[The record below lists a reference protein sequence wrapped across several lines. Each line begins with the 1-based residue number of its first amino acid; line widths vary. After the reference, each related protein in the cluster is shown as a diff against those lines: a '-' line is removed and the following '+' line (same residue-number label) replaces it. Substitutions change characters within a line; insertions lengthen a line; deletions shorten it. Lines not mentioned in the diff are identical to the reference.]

1 MVDANRH
8 LRGSGEKLDII
19 TSNQASS
26 EDNEGDFFEKKRAR
40 IVSEE
45 DEEDANQT
53 NATVEK
59 IEIKD
64 EEDTCKI

>member
-1 MVDANRH
+1 VDANRH
-8 LRGSGEKLDII
+8 LRESGEKLDII
-19 TSNQASS
+19 TSNQPSS
-26 EDNEGDFFEKKRAR
+26 EDNESDFFEQKRAR

-45 DEEDANQT
+45 DEAEANQT

-64 EEDTCKI
+64 EEDTCKT

>member
-1 MVDANRH
+1 M
-8 LRGSGEKLDII
+8 
-19 TSNQASS
+19 
-26 EDNEGDFFEKKRAR
+26 AR

-45 DEEDANQT
+45 DEEDSNQT

-64 EEDTCKI
+64 EEDTCKIQNFDLLYS

>member
-1 MVDANRH
+1 MDANRH
-8 LRGSGEKLDII
+8 LRESGEKLDII
-19 TSNQASS
+19 TSNQPSS
-26 EDNEGDFFEKKRAR
+26 EDNESDFFEQKRAR

-45 DEEDANQT
+45 DEAEANQT

-64 EEDTCKI
+64 EEDTCKT